1 MEMGI
6 SFSADGHFHGVV
18 YLLITLQKRK
28 KETEEAQN
36 VVLMILLEIKFNV
49 AVRLVAILDTICQ
62 QKKEPGAQPRSQGP
76 LSFSFL
82 EVEKPLERGCQGQGF
97 CELFTRAFSLQI
109 LFNLYPFHSNLGIK
123 IFLQYFAYI
132 LDNCF

>member
-1 MEMGI
+1 MGI

-109 LFNLYPFHSNLGIK
+109 LFFFNANCHK
-123 IFLQYFAYI
+123 ISFFKGAVSRGFCCFGSI
-132 LDNCF
+132 LC